1 MSKLIGLRGLAG
13 TLMACVC
20 TSAMAADRYVGVE
33 EYEGISFWGSVGVV
47 ALEANEYVYVAP
59 GSDTRL
65 SHLIWQSTAPVL
77 SAGLD
82 VKLPDGWTVAA
93 KGQFALGGDSYME
106 DYDWIDPWATG
117 TGDGDWSHRSQHDDT
132 DLDWYFNG
140 SILFGYNIAVGDTVT
155 VNLNGGFKYTDV
167 QWAAYG
173 GSYVY
178 SNDNDGP
185 RGDVGNFANGEPG
198 ITYRQTF
205 PAVVAGLDI
214 QHSAGPLT
222 LGASAHAG
230 LTFSAV
236 GDDYH
241 WMRNRNFV
249 DHMQSAPL
257 VAVSAS
263 VDYEVADGMHLFVQG
278 TAEQTFTA
286 RADTDIYYISSG
298 AYDESYPDAAGGD
311 LFAASLSL
319 GVKGKF

>member
-1 MSKLIGLRGLAG
+1 MVLKSLGSRGLVAAL
-13 TLMACVC
+13 LMGVC
-20 TSAMAADRYVGVE
+20 SPAMAADRYVGVE
-33 EYEGISFWGSVGVV
+33 EYEGVSLWGSVGVV
-47 ALEANEYVYVAP
+47 MLEANEYVYAAP

-117 TGDGDWSHRSQHDDT
+117 TGDNDWSHRSQHDAT

-140 SILFGYNIAVGDTVT
+140 SLLFGYDIAVGDTVT

-167 QWAAYG
+167 QWSAYG
-173 GSYVY
+173 GDHVY
-178 SNDNDGP
+178 STGGYRNDIFTLP
-185 RGDVGNFANGEPG
+185 SDVKG

-205 PAVVAGLDI
+205 PAVVAGLDVE
-214 QHSAGPLT
+214 HSAGPLT

-236 GDDYH
+236 GDDHH
-241 WMRNRNFV
+241 WLRDLNFL
-249 DHMQSAPL
+249 DHMASAPL

-278 TAEQTFTA
+278 TAEQIFTA
-286 RADTDIYYISSG
+286 RADTDVYDIVTGDYLGSSG
-298 AYDESYPDAAGGD
+298 DQAGGD

-319 GVKGKF
+319 GVKGTF